1 MIIDWVMLEQ
11 TGTFLVQAKYFTAW
25 PYQSVNKY
33 ILLFLIVFYN
43 INTVKLKGQKTS
55 VAGYEK
61 WWNSDGNKKTPHGEI
76 YNWQGESCTVKL
88 GQALRSHRACLAGLQ
103 FDASIAIKW

>member
-43 INTVKLKGQKTS
+43 INTVKLKGQNNFSCWIWKMMKFRQQHYKKKHP
-55 VAGYEK
+55 VARFTT
-61 WWNSDGNKKTPHGEI
+61 DR
-76 YNWQGESCTVKL
+76 ES
-88 GQALRSHRACLAGLQ
+88 LAQLN
-103 FDASIAIKW
+103 